1 MTLNE
6 SEVDQERAGEVIR
19 ELLSQSGD
27 NELSYRTRTRS
38 DYEMLFK
45 AADLGLFPEHLSI
58 THRGLRLRS
67 KLVHAPMVEEAA
79 Q

>member
-1 MTLNE
+1 MAINE
-6 SEVDQERAGEVIR
+6 SEVDRARAGELIR
-19 ELLSQSGD
+19 ELLSENGD
-27 NELSYRTRTRS
+27 DELSYRTRTRS
-38 DYEMLFK
+38 DYEMLFR
-45 AADLGLFPEHLSI
+45 AADHGLFPEYLSM